1 MPDAAL
7 KITIVSGNPK
17 PESRTLLIA
26 HRFAEGVFGARGGA
40 IDIIELSAHARDLF
54 DWNAADVDELVKRVA
69 ASDVVI
75 FATPTYKAAYTGL
88 LKAFLDR
95 LPANGLS
102 GVVAFIVMTG
112 GDFHHA
118 LAPHET
124 LTPLL
129 LELAA
134 NVPHRGLFFN
144 TAQIEQ
150 IDVIVA
156 DYVAE
161 VRQSLTRIGRIA

>member
-1 MPDAAL
+1 MSDAAL

-17 PESRTLLIA
+17 PASRTLLIA
-26 HRFAEGVFGARGGA
+26 RRFADGVFGARAGE
-40 IDIIELSAHARDLF
+40 IDVIELSTHARDLF
-54 DWNAADVDELVKRVA
+54 DWNAAAIDDLVKRVGA
-69 ASDVVI
+69 CDVVI

-95 LPANGLS
+95 FQTNGLS

-118 LAPHET
+118 LAPHAT

-134 NVPHRGLFFN
+134 NLPHRGLFFN
-144 TAQIEQ
+144 TAHIEQ
-150 IDVIVA
+150 LDEIVA

-161 VRQSLTRIGRIA
+161 VRQSLRRIGRIS